1 MLFFTVSSNHGG
13 FFMRHL
19 IFKICLGLGS
29 VLLTVPVSFATVG
42 GKSYIELLGY
52 EAKDQKLY
60 LLKHNE
66 DASGRL
72 PQLYYFDFKSAQ
84 PEQLIE
90 VKSIYPRTKTGEIDY
105 FSDGTDVPFERELIK
120 ITRRLKKLYPINP
133 NIFKINVEKEETLQV
148 PAWAD
153 PEKTMPEYRYDYTV
167 QNRAYHSQ
175 VQQAVS
181 YAPNLEVTQAFRIP
195 KQDRIV
201 VTVEYLGFPDET
213 MYTDEDTIILSK

>member
-1 MLFFTVSSNHGG
+1 MVV
-13 FFMRHL
+13 FMRHY

-105 FSDGTDVPFERELIK
+105 FSDGTDVPFERELKK

-133 NIFKINVEKEETLQV
+133 NIFKINVGMAPLHYLERQRIEAAKSLLLATNYTIYAIAEQV
-148 PAWAD
+148 GFNNPYHFSTRFRRCVGISPRVFRD
-153 PEKTMPEYRYDYTV
+153 QTMR
-167 QNRAYHSQ
+167 
-175 VQQAVS
+175 
-181 YAPNLEVTQAFRIP
+181 PNKA
-195 KQDRIV
+195 
-201 VTVEYLGFPDET
+201 
-213 MYTDEDTIILSK
+213 

>member
-1 MLFFTVSSNHGG
+1 
-13 FFMRHL
+13 MRHF

-29 VLLTVPVSFATVG
+29 VLLTVPVSYATVG

-60 LLKHNE
+60 LLKHDE

-72 PQLYYFDFKSAQ
+72 PQLYYFDFKSAR

-105 FSDGTDVPFERELIK
+105 FSDGTDVPFERELKK

-133 NIFKINVEKEETLQV
+133 NIFKINLEKQETVDV
-148 PAWAD
+148 PAWAE

-167 QNRAYHSQ
+167 EDSPYKSTSQ
-175 VQQAVS
+175 HAIS
-181 YAPNLEVTQAFRIP
+181 YAPKLTVKQAFRIP

-213 MYTDEDTIILSK
+213 MYTDEDAIILSK

>member
-1 MLFFTVSSNHGG
+1 
-13 FFMRHL
+13 MRYIIL
-19 IFKICLGLGS
+19 KNTLGLS
-29 VLLTVPVSFATVG
+29 CVFLTASLSHATVG

-52 EAKDQKLY
+52 EARDQKLY

-72 PQLYYFDFKSAQ
+72 PQLYYFDFKSKH

-90 VKSIYPRTKTGEIDY
+90 VKSIYPQTKTGEIDH
-105 FSDGTDVPFERELIK
+105 FSNGTDVAFERELKK

-133 NIFKINVEKEETLQV
+133 NIFKINVEKQETVHV
-148 PAWAD
+148 PAWAE

-167 QNRAYHSQ
+167 EDSPYKSTS
-175 VQQAVS
+175 QQAVS
-181 YAPNLEVTQAFRIP
+181 YAPKLTVKQAFRIP

-213 MYTDEDTIILSK
+213 MYTDEDAIILSK

>member
-1 MLFFTVSSNHGG
+1 MVV
-13 FFMRHL
+13 FMRHY
-19 IFKICLGLGS
+19 IFNICLGLSS
-29 VLLTVPVSFATVG
+29 VLLTVPVSYATVG

-72 PQLYYFDFKSAQ
+72 PQLYYFDFKSKH

-90 VKSIYPRTKTGEIDY
+90 VKSIYPQTKTGEIDH
-105 FSDGTDVPFERELIK
+105 FSNGTDVAFERELKK

-133 NIFKINVEKEETLQV
+133 SIFNINVEKQETVHV
-148 PAWAD
+148 PAWAE

-167 QNRAYHSQ
+167 QNRAYQSQ

-181 YAPNLEVTQAFRIP
+181 YAPNLEVKQAFRIP

-213 MYTDEDTIILSK
+213 MYTDEDAIILSK

>member
-1 MLFFTVSSNHGG
+1 MLLFTVSSNHGG

-84 PEQLIE
+84 PDHLVTVE
-90 VKSIYPRTKTGEIDY
+90 SIYPKNSNGEIDH
-105 FSDGTDVPFERELIK
+105 FSHGNDIAFERELKK

-213 MYTDEDTIILSK
+213 MYTDEDAVILSK

>member
-1 MLFFTVSSNHGG
+1 MVV
-13 FFMRHL
+13 FMRHY
-19 IFKICLGLGS
+19 IFNICLGLSS
-29 VLLTVPVSFATVG
+29 VLFTVPVSYATVG

-60 LLKHNE
+60 LLKHDE

-105 FSDGTDVPFERELIK
+105 FSDGTDVPFERELKK

-133 NIFKINVEKEETLQV
+133 NIFNINIEKQETVHV
-148 PAWAD
+148 PAWAE

-167 QNRAYHSQ
+167 EDSPYKSTS
-175 VQQAVS
+175 QQAVS
-181 YAPNLEVTQAFRIP
+181 YAPKLAVKQAFRIP
-195 KQDRIV
+195 KQDRMV

-213 MYTDEDTIILSK
+213 MYTDEDAIILSK

>member
-1 MLFFTVSSNHGG
+1 
-13 FFMRHL
+13 MRHY

-29 VLLTVPVSFATVG
+29 VLLTVPVSYATVG

-60 LLKHNE
+60 LLKHDE

-72 PQLYYFDFKSAQ
+72 PQLYYFDFKSAR

-105 FSDGTDVPFERELIK
+105 FSDGTDVPFERELKK

-133 NIFKINVEKEETLQV
+133 NIFKINLEKQETVDV
-148 PAWAD
+148 PAWAE

-167 QNRAYHSQ
+167 EDSPYKSTSQ
-175 VQQAVS
+175 HAIS
-181 YAPNLEVTQAFRIP
+181 YAPKLAVKQAFRIP
-195 KQDRIV
+195 KQDRMV

-213 MYTDEDTIILSK
+213 MYTDEDAIILSK

>member
-1 MLFFTVSSNHGG
+1 
-13 FFMRHL
+13 MRHY
-19 IFKICLGLGS
+19 IFNICLGLSS
-29 VLLTVPVSFATVG
+29 VLFTVPVSYATVG

-60 LLKHNE
+60 LLKHDE

-72 PQLYYFDFKSAQ
+72 PQLYYFDFKSAR

-105 FSDGTDVPFERELIK
+105 FSDGTDVPFERELKK

-133 NIFKINVEKEETLQV
+133 NIFNINVEKQETVHV
-148 PAWAD
+148 PAWAE

-167 QNRAYHSQ
+167 EDNPYKRTS
-175 VQQAVS
+175 QQAVS
-181 YAPNLEVTQAFRIP
+181 YAPKLAVKQAFRIP

-213 MYTDEDTIILSK
+213 MYTDEDAIILSK

>member
-1 MLFFTVSSNHGG
+1 
-13 FFMRHL
+13 MRHF
-19 IFKICLGLGS
+19 IFKIFLGWIC
-29 VLLTVPVSFATVG
+29 VFLTASPSHATVG
-42 GKSYIELLGY
+42 GKSFIELLGY

-60 LLKHNE
+60 LLKHDE

-105 FSDGTDVPFERELIK
+105 FSDGTDVPFERELKK

-133 NIFKINVEKEETLQV
+133 NIFKINVEKQETVHV
-148 PAWAD
+148 PAWAE

-167 QNRAYHSQ
+167 EDSPYKSTS
-175 VQQAVS
+175 QQAVS
-181 YAPNLEVTQAFRIP
+181 YAPKLAVKQAFRIP

-201 VTVEYLGFPDET
+201 VTVEYFGFPDET
-213 MYTDEDTIILSK
+213 MYTDEDAIILSK

>member
-1 MLFFTVSSNHGG
+1 
-13 FFMRHL
+13 MRHY
-19 IFKICLGLGS
+19 IFNICLGLSS
-29 VLLTVPVSFATVG
+29 VLFTVPVSYATVG

-60 LLKHNE
+60 LLKHDE

-72 PQLYYFDFKSAQ
+72 PQLYYFDFKSAR

-105 FSDGTDVPFERELIK
+105 FSDGTDVPFERELKK

-133 NIFKINVEKEETLQV
+133 NIFNINVEKQETVHV
-148 PAWAD
+148 PAWAE

-167 QNRAYHSQ
+167 EDSPYKSTS
-175 VQQAVS
+175 QQAVS
-181 YAPNLEVTQAFRIP
+181 YAPKLAVKQAFRIP

-213 MYTDEDTIILSK
+213 MYTDEDAILLSK

>member
-1 MLFFTVSSNHGG
+1 
-13 FFMRHL
+13 MRYIIL
-19 IFKICLGLGS
+19 KNTLGLS
-29 VLLTVPVSFATVG
+29 CVFLTASLSHATVG

-52 EAKDQKLY
+52 EARDQKLY

-72 PQLYYFDFKSAQ
+72 PQLYYFDFKSKH

-90 VKSIYPRTKTGEIDY
+90 VKSIYPQTKTGEIDH
-105 FSDGTDVPFERELIK
+105 FSNGTDVAFERELKK

-133 NIFKINVEKEETLQV
+133 NIFNINIEKQETVHV
-148 PAWAD
+148 PAWAE

-167 QNRAYHSQ
+167 EDSPYKSTS
-175 VQQAVS
+175 QQAVS
-181 YAPNLEVTQAFRIP
+181 YAPKLAVKQAFRIP
-195 KQDRIV
+195 KQDRMV

-213 MYTDEDTIILSK
+213 MYTDEDAIILSK

>member
-1 MLFFTVSSNHGG
+1 
-13 FFMRHL
+13 MRHY
-19 IFKICLGLGS
+19 IFNICLGLSS
-29 VLLTVPVSFATVG
+29 VLFTVPVSYATVG

-60 LLKHNE
+60 LLKHDE

-72 PQLYYFDFKSAQ
+72 PQLYYFDFKSAR

-105 FSDGTDVPFERELIK
+105 FSDGTDVPFERELKK

-133 NIFKINVEKEETLQV
+133 NIFNINVEKQETVHV
-148 PAWAD
+148 PAWAE

-167 QNRAYHSQ
+167 EDSPYKSTS
-175 VQQAVS
+175 QQAVS
-181 YAPNLEVTQAFRIP
+181 YAPKLAVKQAFRIP

-213 MYTDEDTIILSK
+213 MYTDEDAIILSK

>member
-1 MLFFTVSSNHGG
+1 
-13 FFMRHL
+13 MRHF
-19 IFKICLGLGS
+19 IFKIFLGLSS
-29 VLLTVPVSFATVG
+29 VLLTVPVSYATVG

-60 LLKHNE
+60 LLQHNE

-90 VKSIYPRTKTGEIDY
+90 VKSIYPKHETGEIDH
-105 FSDGTDVPFERELIK
+105 FSDGTDVAFERELKK

-133 NIFKINVEKEETLQV
+133 NIFKINVEKQETVHV
-148 PAWAD
+148 PAWAE

-167 QNRAYHSQ
+167 EDSPYKSTS
-175 VQQAVS
+175 QQAVS
-181 YAPNLEVTQAFRIP
+181 YAPKLAVKQAFRIP

-213 MYTDEDTIILSK
+213 MYTDEDAVILSK